1 MKNSGLDQIMLR
13 PANLAIV
20 FDLGKSTV
28 AERISEL
35 EEWIGKGRYPRTSV
49 VHDGKIVLVNRLAFL
64 DYLANRQ
71 RLMSRAGAKYA
82 EPYEPKRLSEELA
95 YTPIPI
101 SNEQVN
107 VYIEDH
113 KGKKARDQ
121 ASDPA
126 IAS

>member
-13 PANLAIV
+13 PASLAIV

-71 RLMSRAGAKYA
+71 RLMSRAGARYA
-82 EPYEPKRLSEELA
+82 EPYEPKKLAEELA
-95 YTPIPI
+95 YIQI
-101 SNEQVN
+101 RFSNEQEGT
-107 VYIEDH
+107 YIEEH
-113 KGKKARDQ
+113 KGKQ
-121 ASDPA
+121 AKE